1 MGEIYPVAWIQN
13 RLFPLARTGCSLGVR
28 HKYLLGPKNRSVL
41 YCTYHPPVR
50 RTIKCAPKT
59 VVCGTIGLRTRFILL
74 GFTGFYWV
82 LLDFSEFRESS
93 RRLRGGGVRLWVQS
107 PLSTGCT
114 QRYPYK
120 QGVSHHLST
129 CYHRTAQPKGFFF
142 GDTCRPTKLHHIFS
156 RNPNIVEPVR
166 AATRSHV
173 APKSQRQ
180 ESKPPESSI
189 SHVEAMCSRQVMRR
203 RNPGFRAQIEA
214 LKSP

>member
-1 MGEIYPVAWIQN
+1 MLQKRWSAG
-13 RLFPLARTGCSLGVR
+13 RLGSEPGSFYWV
-28 HKYLLGPKNRSVL
+28 
-41 YCTYHPPVR
+41 
-50 RTIKCAPKT
+50 
-59 VVCGTIGLRTRFILL
+59 LL
-74 GFTGFYWV
+74 GFTGFYWISV
-82 LLDFSEFRESS
+82 SS
-93 RRLRGGGVRLWVQS
+93 GNRPVDCVAGGVRLWVQS

-156 RNPNIVEPVR
+156 RNHNILEPVR

-189 SHVEAMCSRQVMRR
+189 SHVGAMCSRQVMRR

>member
-1 MGEIYPVAWIQN
+1 M
-13 RLFPLARTGCSLGVR
+13 
-28 HKYLLGPKNRSVL
+28 
-41 YCTYHPPVR
+41 
-50 RTIKCAPKT
+50 APKT

-156 RNPNIVEPVR
+156 RNHNILEPVR
-166 AATRSHV
+166 AATRCHARS
-173 APKSQRQ
+173 KSQRFWSWQ
-180 ESKPPESSI
+180 PEPLT
-189 SHVEAMCSRQVMRR
+189 SHVEAMCGGQV
-203 RNPGFRAQIEA
+203 NTLENHGFRG
-214 LKSP
+214 

>member
-1 MGEIYPVAWIQN
+1 MKIALWAHKQWIQN
-13 RLFPLARTGCSLGVR
+13 KLFPLGPTGCSLGVR

-142 GDTCRPTKLHHIFS
+142 GDTCRPTKLHHIFFAKS
-156 RNPNIVEPVR
+156 KYFGACTCGNSLPCCAEKSKTGKQ
-166 AATRSHV
+166 AA
-173 APKSQRQ
+173 
-180 ESKPPESSI
+180 
-189 SHVEAMCSRQVMRR
+189 
-203 RNPGFRAQIEA
+203 
-214 LKSP
+214 